1 MTSIVRKVGRRVKRL
16 VTPPAPP
23 PAPAGAE
30 YYPDWPKLLGQDWRQ
45 WQSAIKRARGGPRI
59 LIPTSVGGHIPG
71 AVFESLLAVALTLRG
86 AEVHILLCDQHL
98 PACLY
103 LILDNTPDPAAFA
116 RNGIE
121 PNMCRQCFRPADYMF
136 RNLGLPVHYFSQLI
150 TADEAEA
157 ARQTAAA
164 IPLKEVGA
172 YMHAGVR
179 VGEHAT
185 AGALRYFARGDFEGE
200 PLAEPILRRY
210 LRAALLSLYATQRCL
225 RQLTIEAAVFNH
237 GIYVPQGIIG
247 EVARQAGVRVVNW
260 NVAWRKGCF
269 IASHGDTYHHT
280 LMTEPVG
287 DWEGMVWTP
296 QHEAQVLA
304 YLRSRWQGTQD
315 WIWFHDAP
323 QEDEAA
329 ILREAGLDRSRPI
342 IGALTNVIWDAQLLY
357 PANAFPNMQT
367 WLFETIRYFER
378 RPDLQLVIRVH
389 PAEIRGTVPSRQRVV
404 DEIQRQFPVLPGNVH
419 VIPPDSQISTYALMA
434 FCNAAIIY
442 GTKMGVELSSQGLPI
457 IAAGEAWIRNKG
469 LTHDAHSVQEYF
481 ALLDQ
486 LPFAGPLD
494 PTTMQR
500 ARKYAF
506 HYFFRRMIPVT
517 TIKPAPGPAAYQV
530 QINRLDDLRPGR
542 DRGLDILC
550 QGILSGSRFTYPAD
564 TELAPN

>member
-1 MTSIVRKVGRRVKRL
+1 MTSIVRKVGRRVRRL
-16 VTPPAPP
+16 VSQPPTPPPP
-23 PAPAGAE
+23 SGAE

-71 AVFESLLAVALTLRG
+71 AIFESLLAVALTLRG

-136 RNLGLPVHYFSQLI
+136 RNLGLPVHYFSQLV
-150 TADEAEA
+150 TADEAET
-157 ARQTAAA
+157 ARQIAAD
-164 IPLKEVGA
+164 IPFGEVAA
-172 YMHAGVR
+172 YQHAGVR

-185 AGALRYFARGDFEGE
+185 AGALRYFARGDFDGE
-200 PLAEPILRRY
+200 PLADPILRRY
-210 LRAALLSLYATQRCL
+210 LRAALLSLYATRRCL
-225 RQLTIEAAVFNH
+225 RQLAIEAAVFNH

-247 EVARQAGVRVVNW
+247 EVARQAEVRVVNW

-269 IASHGDTYHHT
+269 IASHDDTYHHT
-280 LMTEPVG
+280 LMTEPVQE
-287 DWEGMVWTP
+287 WEDMVWTP
-296 QHEAQVLA
+296 RHEAQVLE
-304 YLRSRWQGTQD
+304 YLRSRWQGSQD

-404 DEIQRQFPVLPGNVH
+404 EEIQRHFPRLPGNVH
-419 VIPPDSQISTYALMA
+419 VIPPASQISTYALMA

-469 LTHDAHSVQEYF
+469 LTHDAHSVREYF
-481 ALLDQ
+481 ELLDQ
-486 LPFAGPLD
+486 LPFVGPLD
-494 PTTMQR
+494 PTTVQR
-500 ARKYAF
+500 ARKYAY

-517 TIKPAPGPAAYQV
+517 TIKPAPSPAAYQV
-530 QINRLDDLRPGR
+530 QVNRLDDLRPGR

-564 TELAPN
+564 TELAQN